1 MTKDEI
7 LTQFKK
13 EEYSSIE
20 KDHHLDTYIL
30 SLNNRKFA
38 RIYIVS
44 EQIEFYVP
52 VLRNGPSIVL
62 KISNTKECKSFE
74 KLYFQKRIKSYKKRL
89 QSLELLIKKQDIE
102 KKLKEIR
109 NEFT

>member
-1 MTKDEI
+1 MTMDEI

-20 KDHHLDTYIL
+20 KYPVETYIL

-38 RIYIVS
+38 RIYPLA

-52 VLRNGPSIVL
+52 VLRNGPKIV
-62 KISNTKECKSFE
+62 IAESNTKECKSFE
-74 KLYFQKRIKSYKKRL
+74 KLYLQKRIKNYKKRL
-89 QSLELLIKKQDIE
+89 HSLELLIKKQNLE
-102 KKLKEIR
+102 KKIKEIR

>member
-20 KDHHLDTYIL
+20 TDHLETYIM

-38 RIYIVS
+38 RIYPLT
-44 EQIEFYVP
+44 ERIEFYLP
-52 VLRNGPSIVL
+52 VLRNGPKIVITL
-62 KISNTKECKSFE
+62 SNTMECKSFE
-74 KLYFQKRIKSYKKRL
+74 KLYLQKRIKNYKKRL
-89 QSLELLIKKQDIE
+89 HSLELLIKKQNIE
-102 KKLKEIR
+102 KKLKELR
-109 NEFT
+109 NEFK